1 VASAA
6 DGIAGE
12 EIAVAGNVVGVS
24 AADVRLLVVVKLL
37 VDVSQADGIRGW
49 IRCASGLLRVVLGRV
64 LRMMRL
70 WI

>member
-1 VASAA
+1 
-6 DGIAGE
+6 
-12 EIAVAGNVVGVS
+12 VVGVS

-49 IRCASGLLRVVLGRV
+49 IRCASGLRRVVRDRV
-64 LRMMRL
+64 RRTMRL